1 MMNRVQEGS
10 EEGICSIVP
19 RFRAS
24 IESPFFFGIT
34 VSFISTARMR

>member
-24 IESPFFFGIT
+24 IESPLFL
-34 VSFISTARMR
+34 VLPCRSYLQHV